1 MIELS
6 LKTYL
11 IVCPLVFFG
20 GFVDAIAG
28 GGGLITLPAFMMAGI
43 PVHFAQGTNKLSSSM
58 GLVMAAIQYGR
69 KGLIRYKPALVAAA
83 GSTIGGSLGARAL
96 LFIPAEKAQLML
108 MIGLP
113 VIATILLTRKSMKR
127 EQDDIVDP
135 KTEYTRGFFIGL
147 GCGFY
152 AGFFG
157 AGGGSFLIMFSVALL
172 GYSMITAS
180 ATAKVINLACDTS
193 ALVTYALS
201 GRVIFALGIPCMLC
215 CSLGSFVGSR
225 MAIKLGSKFVRPVMI
240 AVMSLIFVKLIY
252 DFTLRI

>member
-20 GFVDAIAG
+20 GFVDSIAG

-58 GLVMAAIQYGR
+58 GLVIAAIQYGR
-69 KGLIRYKPALVAAA
+69 KGLVRFKPALIAAVGA
-83 GSTIGGSLGARAL
+83 TIGGSAGARAL
-96 LFIPAEKAQLML
+96 MYIPAEKAQLML
-108 MIGLP
+108 MVGLP
-113 VIATILLTRKSMKR
+113 IVAVILLTRKSMKR
-127 EQDDIVDP
+127 ETDEFIAP
-135 KTEYTRGFFIGL
+135 KKEYIRGFFIGL

-157 AGGGSFLIMFSVALL
+157 AGGGSFMIMFSVALL

-180 ATAKVINLACDTS
+180 ATVKVINLACDFS
-193 ALVTYALS
+193 ALVTYAL
-201 GRVIFALGIPCMLC
+201 GGKVIFALGIPCMIC

-252 DFTLRI
+252 DFTLSI

>member
-180 ATAKVINLACDTS
+180 ATAKVINLACDIS

-225 MAIKLGSKFVRPVMI
+225 MAIKWGSKFVRPVMI